1 MNPKILLRIASLLMF
16 VHTIGHSFGALNWK
30 NASDAAVGRLISSM
44 QTTHFAFMGRSAT
57 LAGFYEG
64 YGLTMIFVLL
74 LVSVVLWLLS
84 TAVTEELSV
93 RLLPLF
99 TGFLFYLG
107 VVEYIYFFPFA
118 ASFSLLAA
126 VCTFVARIR
135 MKPAALKRVDVLQ

>member
-30 NASDAAVGRLISSM
+30 NAPDAAVGRLISSM

-74 LVSVVLWLLS
+74 LISVVLWLLS
-84 TAVTEELSV
+84 TAAAGELSA
-93 RLLPLF
+93 RLLPVFAVFLLF
-99 TGFLFYLG
+99 MGII
-107 VVEYIYFFPFA
+107 EYIYF
-118 ASFSLLAA
+118 
-126 VCTFVARIR
+126 
-135 MKPAALKRVDVLQ
+135 

>member
-30 NASDAAVGRLISSM
+30 NAPDAAVGRLISSM
-44 QTTHFAFMGRSAT
+44 ETTHFAFMGRSAT

-64 YGLTMIFVLL
+64 YSLTMIFVLL

-84 TAVTEELSV
+84 TALTEELSV

-99 TGFLFYLG
+99 TGFLFFLG
-107 VVEYIYFFPFA
+107 IVESIYFFPFA

-126 VCTFVARIR
+126 VCT
-135 MKPAALKRVDVLQ
+135 

>member
-1 MNPKILLRIASLLMF
+1 MNPKILLRIAAVLMF
-16 VHTIGHSFGALNWK
+16 LHTIGHSFGALNWK
-30 NASDAAVGRLISSM
+30 NAPDAAVGRLIISM

-74 LVSVVLWLLS
+74 LISVVLWLLS
-84 TAVTEELSV
+84 AETVVDLSA

-99 TGFLFYLG
+99 AVFLLFLG
-107 VVEYIYFFPFA
+107 IIEYIYFFPFA

-126 VCTFVARIR
+126 ACTFIARISMR
-135 MKPAALKRVDVLQ
+135 TRQVMS